1 MSELHELTAA
11 EQAAAIQA
19 GAVSPVEFTAHY
31 LERVDA
37 LNPSVGAFT
46 TVMAEQALDRARQAE
61 KEVAAAS
68 RTGAVLPPLHGVTI
82 AVKDLVQVED
92 VRWTLGSAAFTD
104 QVADMDDHVV
114 TRLRQAGTV
123 LLGKTNTPEFAL
135 PCYTENELG
144 PPTRNPWD
152 LDRSPGGSSGGS
164 AAAVAAG
171 LSALGHGTDAG
182 GSIRIPAS
190 ACGLVGLKPSRGRV
204 SNGPVDHDV
213 TGLSVHGP
221 LARTVADA
229 AMLLDAMAGPM
240 PGDVY
245 TAPPLAAGETFLACV
260 DREPAR
266 LRVAGLPDPMVPDA
280 AVHPDCEAAYR
291 KTVQLLEGAGH
302 QVDELEMPPDPDV
315 VEAFQRVWAVAA
327 AGRQVDEEDEP
338 LLTPFTRHLREK
350 GRQVTGLEFAAGLT
364 TFRGLGQLFA
374 DVFFAS
380 YDVVLTPTLA
390 RPPALTG
397 EFYGKDPAADF
408 DAMAAFMPYTPLYNI
423 TGLPALSLPLHWN
436 TDGLPIGVMLGA
448 RYGDE
453 ATLLSLAAQLETIAD
468 EPRPRPGLW

>member
-31 LERVDA
+31 LDRIDA

-61 KEVAAAS
+61 KELAAAF
-68 RTGAVLPPLHGVTI
+68 REGAELSALHGVTI

-92 VRWTLGSAAFTD
+92 VRWTLGSAAFAD

-114 TRLRQAGTV
+114 TRLREAGTV

-135 PCYTENELG
+135 PCYTENKLG

-171 LSALGHGTDAG
+171 LAALGHGTDAG

-190 ACGLVGLKPSRGRV
+190 ACGLVGFKPSRGRV

-229 AMLLDAMAGPM
+229 AVLLDAMSGPM

-245 TAPPLAAGETFLACV
+245 TAPPLAEGETLLACALK
-260 DREPAR
+260 EPKR
-266 LRVAGLPDPMVPDA
+266 LRIAGLPGPMVPDTTL
-280 AVHPDCEAAYR
+280 HPDCETAYR
-291 KTVQLLEGAGH
+291 KTVQLLEDAGH
-302 QVDELEMPPDPDV
+302 QVEELEMPPDPDV
-315 VEAFQRVWAVAA
+315 VEAFERVWAVAA

-338 LLTPFTRHLREK
+338 LLTPFTRYLREK
-350 GRQVTGLEFAAGLT
+350 GRQVTGLEFAAGLA

-380 YDVVLTPTLA
+380 YDAVLTPTLS
-390 RPPALTG
+390 RPPAMIG
-397 EFYGKDPAADF
+397 EFYGEDPAAEF
-408 DAMAAFMPYTPLYNI
+408 DAMATFMPYTPLYNI
-423 TGLPALSLPLHWN
+423 TGLPAVSLPLHWN
-436 TDGLPIGVMLGA
+436 ADGLPIGVMLGG

-453 ATLLSLAAQLETIAD
+453 ATLISLAAQLEVAAGQ
-468 EPRPRPGLW
+468 PRPRPGLW